1 MMSIE
6 DYAQDVG
13 KSVEEIL
20 SLCDRLGIAY
30 KDSNTMLDDTA
41 IILLDN
47 KIQEEDN
54 EPEVNFE
61 EEVYENELYEDEKAD
76 EVAEEL
82 AYNTKIDLDNT
93 ESFTKVKKNNQPK
106 KKYDGQEENYLKE
119 NKIKVVTEEVAKK
132 ERPKKQKKRR
142 RFNRYDCI

>member
-13 KSVEEIL
+13 KTVEEIY

-54 EPEVNFE
+54 EPEVSLPEDAYE
-61 EEVYENELYEDEKAD
+61 EELYEDEEAE

-82 AYNTKIDLDNT
+82 AYNTTHDLLNNENIDL
-93 ESFTKVKKNNQPK
+93 K
-106 KKYDGQEENYLKE
+106 
-119 NKIKVVTEEVAKK
+119 VAKQH
-132 ERPKKQKKRR
+132 EATSL
-142 RFNRYDCI
+142 IEV

>member
-54 EPEVNFE
+54 EPEVLYIENDFE
-61 EEVYENELYEDEKAD
+61 YA
-76 EVAEEL
+76 VA
-82 AYNTKIDLDNT
+82 ANYFSAQLD
-93 ESFTKVKKNNQPK
+93 
-106 KKYDGQEENYLKE
+106 KE
-119 NKIKVVTEEVAKK
+119 AKK
-132 ERPKKQKKRR
+132 S
-142 RFNRYDCI
+142 N

>member
-13 KSVEEIL
+13 KTVEEIY
-20 SLCDRLGIAY
+20 SLCDKLGIAY

-54 EPEVNFE
+54 EPEISLPEDAYE
-61 EEVYENELYEDEKAD
+61 EELYEDENFLRDYDDDFDSTYATYEFKVPD
-76 EVAEEL
+76 KWKSDFDKIIDGKMSEVSKE
-82 AYNTKIDLDNT
+82 YV
-93 ESFTKVKKNNQPK
+93 S
-106 KKYDGQEENYLKE
+106 YLKE
-119 NKIKVVTEEVAKK
+119 FYPKLAEQGVFDRFFSNEENA
-132 ERPKKQKKRR
+132 E
-142 RFNRYDCI
+142 

>member
-13 KSVEEIL
+13 KTVEEIL
-20 SLCDRLGIAY
+20 SLCDKLGIAY

-47 KIQEEDN
+47 KIQEEEN
-54 EPEVNFE
+54 EPEVTATE
-61 EEVYENELYEDEKAD
+61 EFYEDTIYEDEEAV

-106 KKYDGQEENYLKE
+106 KTDNNKKDFLKE
-119 NKIKVVTEEVAKK
+119 KIGRAHV
-132 ERPKKQKKRR
+132 
-142 RFNRYDCI
+142 

>member
-20 SLCDRLGIAY
+20 SLCDKLGIAY

-61 EEVYENELYEDEKAD
+61 EEVYEDELYED
-76 EVAEEL
+76 
-82 AYNTKIDLDNT
+82 
-93 ESFTKVKKNNQPK
+93 
-106 KKYDGQEENYLKE
+106 
-119 NKIKVVTEEVAKK
+119 
-132 ERPKKQKKRR
+132 
-142 RFNRYDCI
+142 

>member
-13 KSVEEIL
+13 KTVEEIY
-20 SLCDRLGIAY
+20 SLCDKLGIAY

-54 EPEVNFE
+54 EPEVS
-61 EEVYENELYEDEKAD
+61 VTED
-76 EVAEEL
+76 
-82 AYNTKIDLDNT
+82 TM
-93 ESFTKVKKNNQPK
+93 K
-106 KKYDGQEENYLKE
+106 KKFIRMKKLK
-119 NKIKVVTEEVAKK
+119 K
-132 ERPKKQKKRR
+132 
-142 RFNRYDCI
+142 